1 MSWKSQEEKRDVNS
15 KRIVKKEKRERSA
28 DKVKEEWWRRGR
40 GAGGAGK
47 GKREVRGRG
56 NWKEP

>member
-1 MSWKSQEEKRDVNS
+1 MNS